1 MELRLNPEERDLLGS
16 ILNEHLREL
25 LLEISHATHHD
36 FKVELRKKA
45 TMVEELLSRLG
56 VQETKIA

>member
-1 MELRLNPEERDLLGS
+1 MELRLNPEERNLLAC

-25 LLEISHATHHD
+25 LLQISHATHHD

-45 TMVEELLSRLG
+45 AMVEDLLSRLR
-56 VQETKIA
+56 VSETKVA